1 LDNGKVIGDTVYK
14 EEATTEAGYAGPPV
28 WTWSDDVRLTSDA
41 SNSRDSN
48 IASNGD
54 YVHVVWADERD
65 GNYEIYYKRSIDGG
79 VTWGDNIRLTIA
91 DHTSY
96 RPYLAVSGSN
106 VYVVWEDVRDLNYRI
121 YFKKSADNGATWG
134 DDTLLSDTGD
144 LQSWYTSIAAS
155 NDYVYVF
162 WEDNRNGNSEIYYKI
177 STDNGVTWGDDT
189 RLTTTDLRSTLPIVA
204 ASGDNVHVVWQ
215 DERDLEDYFEI
226 YYKKSSNN
234 GATWGDEVRFT
245 NNISINENA
254 FIRADGNNVH
264 IIWYETNFDI
274 YYKRSTDN
282 GDTWS
287 DTEGL
292 VVSGTYSITPR
303 FAVNGDNIYLVWEDN
318 KDNDEFDFD
327 IHYMKSADGGV
338 TWGDDTRLTTAASV
352 FIVFPFIAVS
362 NDNVHITWT
371 DERDGNYEIY
381 YKRGYYD

>member
-1 LDNGKVIGDTVYK
+1 LKFI
-14 EEATTEAGYAGPPV
+14 
-28 WTWSDDVRLTSDA
+28 
-41 SNSRDSN
+41 
-48 IASNGD
+48 I
-54 YVHVVWADERD
+54 
-65 GNYEIYYKRSIDGG
+65 
-79 VTWGDNIRLTIA
+79 
-91 DHTSY
+91 
-96 RPYLAVSGSN
+96 
-106 VYVVWEDVRDLNYRI
+106 
-121 YFKKSADNGATWG
+121 KKG
-134 DDTLLSDTGD
+134 
-144 LQSWYTSIAAS
+144 
-155 NDYVYVF
+155 
-162 WEDNRNGNSEIYYKI
+162 
-177 STDNGVTWGDDT
+177 
-189 RLTTTDLRSTLPIVA
+189 
-204 ASGDNVHVVWQ
+204 
-215 DERDLEDYFEI
+215 
-226 YYKKSSNN
+226 SNN